1 MTVNI
6 HDEAELREWLIDYF
20 VTVVGC
26 VAEEV
31 NPEIPLSDLGLG
43 SRDAIVLA
51 GEMSELLGRSVS
63 PLDFWE
69 FSTISALAGHLAA
82 PEDRPETSAVVEA
95 AVNEPIAVVGLG
107 CRFPG
112 DINGPEALWRFL
124 CEGRSAIGM
133 VPPDRWPQFD
143 DGSPETATALARTT
157 RWGSFL
163 SDVAGFDAEFFGISP
178 NEAAKMDPQ
187 QRLLL
192 EVAHEALE
200 HAGIPADS
208 LRGSRTGV
216 FAGAC
221 LSEYGYLA
229 SKDLSQVDA
238 WTGTGGA
245 LSIIAN
251 RLSYVLRSARA
262 LGGGGHG
269 VFVVTGGDPFGLSE
283 PAFRRLQPCH
293 HRRCER
299 VAVPGGDRGA
309 SMRRTRCR
317 RRADA
322 MHSMRGLMVLC
333 GVRAVGWWCSSGSVM
348 RCGTGIR
355 CWRWCVVRR
364 SIRTA
369 APTG

>member
-6 HDEAELREWLIDYF
+6 HDVAELREWLIDYF

-192 EVAHEALE
+192 EVADEALE

-251 RLSYVLRSARA
+251 RLSYVLDLRGPS
-262 LGGGGHG
+262 
-269 VFVVTGGDPFGLSE
+269 
-283 PAFRRLQPCH
+283 
-293 HRRCER
+293 
-299 VAVPGGDRGA
+299 VAVDTA
-309 SMRRTRCR
+309 CSSSLV
-317 RRADA
+317 AIIW
-322 MHSMRGLMVLC
+322 L
-333 GVRAVGWWCSSGSVM
+333 VRA
-348 RCGTGIR
+348 
-355 CWRWCVVRR
+355 CVPE
-364 SIRTA
+364 TA
-369 APTG
+369 TLPSPAV